1 MWILDSNA
9 DFMQGKRMWLK
20 PGQRYLFGRVKKDG
34 VMLAIDHK
42 TVSRQHFN
50 ITVEPV
56 KEGDVGN
63 VFARTKIRVEDHSK
77 TGTIVNGIPL
87 RKKDPKNESEPNPST
102 ELKDAEN
109 SIRPGTCPYEFTVT
123 WQPCV
128 LTFNLL
134 KKEIKAGLLKDKQE
148 RVRNYDIKGISDF
161 SRHTT
166 HVVAAKRNTP
176 KGLQALVNGNHLV
189 TEAYLDALD
198 YASTPTTLSQD
209 VNLSPLEI
217 DFDVNWP
224 GTKDYLPPPG
234 KEPTMKPP
242 EAYQPDS
249 ARANVFEHYT
259 FVFCDQNQYDNLMPV
274 ITDGHGKALLFRV
287 VNAETTGDEL
297 LQFVQNVAGRKNGD
311 MQDPLSESGVILVR
325 PSLKDDALQ
334 EWTNTIMNETVL
346 KMDQRAIDQSE
357 FLEAILSND
366 AGLLKETVP
375 FESTNDSIIAPA
387 PTAANSL
394 VSASPSQVRTNGV
407 PGSQISDID
416 GAPRADTR
424 LVTNQAASAT
434 QPSQT
439 SAQNISQNSHSAEE
453 RAPPAFPVLKI
464 SQATKFKNFDDGFDP
479 DAVDDYDE
487 DEVVG
492 EDEPDDPEPPRTQP
506 RMQTRVFNIKQE
518 PLSTAKKRRHS
529 SSKESA
535 DFFADEMDDLLPNA
549 TALKRQKL
557 EETATN
563 VRLDAGEP
571 QLQKALAKKIKKE
584 KLIDVREAVR
594 KRLEEAAGKNDSEL
608 GLPDIED
615 SGPANLAK
623 VVLLDLPLR
632 DKSKGTKD
640 RANGDRGSEWD
651 PKWNGRKNFKGFRR
665 KGDPA
670 QRRSHARKVIV
681 PLEQVPI
688 KSGGLGDQYWPR
700 TEEDREIER
709 ERKRKEQ
716 ARSQRTTQSQTQ
728 HLSGSSG
735 RRSNTRV
742 VPDDDN
748 FEDMSAS
755 GKEDGEEGLVRQTS
769 PTISR
774 LQREAAEIA
783 EHEINLNTPRRTRAA
798 DRAQEAGANDSGT
811 EGGDPTQRTTQTQ
824 KGKRPASSIVDTGRS
839 KRQKTLPVTTVREDD
854 SDDDDDMKFRFG
866 SRARRGRGR
875 GRGGG
880 GGG

>member
-63 VFARTKIRVEDHSK
+63 IFARTKIRVEDHSK
-77 TGTIVNGIPL
+77 TGTFVNGVPL
-87 RKKDPKNESEPNPST
+87 KKKDPKNELEANPST

-134 KKEIKAGLLKDKQE
+134 KKEIKAGVLKDKQA
-148 RVRNYDIKGISDF
+148 RVRNYDIKGISEF

-176 KGLQALVNGNHLV
+176 KGLQALVNGKHLV

-198 YASTPTTLSQD
+198 YATTPTTLSQD

-224 GTKDYLPPPG
+224 DAKDYLPPPG

-274 ITDGHGKALLFRV
+274 ITDGHGKALLFKV
-287 VNAETTGDEL
+287 VNAETTGDDL
-297 LQFVQNVAGRKNGD
+297 LQFVQNVAGRKSGE
-311 MQDPLSESGVILVR
+311 MQDSSSRGGVILVR
-325 PSLKDDALQ
+325 PSFKDDALQ

-394 VSASPSQVRTNGV
+394 VSATLTQVRTNSV
-407 PGSQISDID
+407 PGSQISDTVA
-416 GAPRADTR
+416 APRADTR
-424 LVTNQAASAT
+424 PATNQAVSAA
-434 QPSQT
+434 QPSQP
-439 SAQNISQNSHSAEE
+439 SAQNLSQNSHSAEDP
-453 RAPPAFPVLKI
+453 APRPFSVPKI

-487 DEVVG
+487 DEIVG
-492 EDEPDDPEPPRTQP
+492 EDEPDDPEPSRTQP
-506 RMQTRVFNIKQE
+506 RMQTQVSNIKQE

-529 SSKESA
+529 LTKDSA
-535 DFFADEMDDLLPNA
+535 DVFADEMDDLLPNT
-549 TALKRQKL
+549 TALKRRKL
-557 EETATN
+557 AETATN
-563 VRLDAGEP
+563 GGLDLGDLK
-571 QLQKALAKKIKKE
+571 QQKALVKKIKKE
-584 KLIDVREAVR
+584 KVIDVREAVR
-594 KRLEEAAGKNDSEL
+594 KRLEEEAVEKNDSEL
-608 GLPDIED
+608 SLPDIED
-615 SGPANLAK
+615 RAPANLVK
-623 VVLLDLPLR
+623 VVTLDLPLR
-632 DKSKGTKD
+632 DKSKRTKD
-640 RANGDRGSEWD
+640 RVNGDHGPEWD

-665 KGDPA
+665 KGDPP
-670 QRRSHARKVIV
+670 QRRAHARKVIV

-688 KSGGLGDQYWPR
+688 RSGGLGDQYWPR
-700 TEEDREIER
+700 TEEDRELER

-728 HLSGSSG
+728 QLSGSSG
-735 RRSNTRV
+735 RRSKTRV
-742 VPDDDN
+742 VPDDDD
-748 FEDMSAS
+748 FDDMRVS
-755 GKEDGEEGLVRQTS
+755 GEEDGEDSLVRQTS
-769 PTISR
+769 PAISR

-783 EHEINLNTPRRTRAA
+783 EHEINPNTPRRTRAA
-798 DRAQEAGANDSGT
+798 DRTQEASANDSET
-811 EGGDPTQRTTQTQ
+811 EGGDPSQRRPQTQ
-824 KGKRPASSIVDTGRS
+824 KGKRPASSTADTS
-839 KRQKTLPVTTVREDD
+839 KPKRQKTLPVTSVREDD
-854 SDDDDDMKFRFG
+854 SDDDDMKFRFG

-875 GRGGG
+875 GRGRGG
-880 GGG
+880 GG